1 MTSYV
6 FTHATV
12 LDGTEGME
20 PQPNMTVVVNEG
32 VIEKVG
38 PAAST
43 VGPLGA
49 REIDLAGAY
58 LAPGLVNLHVHLC
71 GSGKPTSAGA
81 AGDLIDKV
89 VGNPLGRWYLRRTIR
104 AHAQQQLASGVTTV
118 RSVGDPGFAD
128 VDVRDAINA
137 GKHPGP
143 RLVTSGVGVT
153 VPGGHGAGL
162 FAHVASTPEEARAI
176 VRDCFSHK
184 CDLVKLFVTGGV
196 FDAEV
201 EGEPGVL
208 RMSPE
213 VAQAACDEARKLGLR
228 TAAHIE
234 SAEGVRVGLEAGV
247 DVRDAIN
254 AGKHP
259 GPRLVT
265 SGVGV
270 TVPGGHGA
278 GLFAHV
284 ASTPEEARAIVRDC
298 FSHKCDLVKLFVTG
312 GVFDAEVEGEPGVL
326 RMSPEV
332 AQAACDEARKLGLRT
347 AAHIESAE
355 GVRVGLEAGVDT
367 IEHGAPLD
375 DELIALFK
383 RNGAGRASS
392 LTCTVSPALPFVE
405 LDPAKTHS
413 TEVQKVNGRI
423 VFEGIVQAAKQALA
437 AGIPV
442 GLGTDSSCPY
452 ITQYDMWREV
462 VYFERIVGAS
472 RQMALHTATL
482 GNARILGLGDETGSV
497 EAGKAADLIVLD
509 RNPLENLEALRDVR
523 MVMARGVLDE
533 HPRVKRLAELDAELD
548 GFLPGNQK
556 H

>member
-1 MTSYV
+1 MSAYV

-12 LDGTEGME
+12 LDGTERME
-20 PQPNMTVVVNEG
+20 PQRNMTVVVSEG
-32 VIEKVG
+32 VIEAVG
-38 PAAST
+38 PAATT
-43 VGPLGA
+43 VPPFGA

-58 LAPGLVNLHVHLC
+58 LLPGLVNLHVHLC

-89 VGNPLGRWYLRRTIR
+89 VGNPLGRWYLRRTLR
-104 AHAQQQLASGVTTV
+104 QHAQQQLASGATTV

-128 VDVRDAINA
+128 VDVRDDFNA

-143 RLVTSGVGVT
+143 RLIASGVGVT

-162 FAHVASTPEEARAI
+162 FAHVASTPEEAREI
-176 VRDCFSHK
+176 VRTCFAHN
-184 CDLVKLFVTGGV
+184 CDLVKLFITGGV

-213 VAQAACDEARKLGLR
+213 IARAACDEARKLG
-228 TAAHIE
+228 
-234 SAEGVRVGLEAGV
+234 
-247 DVRDAIN
+247 
-254 AGKHP
+254 
-259 GPRLVT
+259 
-265 SGVGV
+265 
-270 TVPGGHGA
+270 
-278 GLFAHV
+278 
-284 ASTPEEARAIVRDC
+284 
-298 FSHKCDLVKLFVTG
+298 
-312 GVFDAEVEGEPGVL
+312 
-326 RMSPEV
+326 M
-332 AQAACDEARKLGLRT
+332 RT

-367 IEHGAPLD
+367 IEHGAELD

-383 RNGAGRASS
+383 KNGAGRASS
-392 LTCTVSPALPFVE
+392 LTCTISPALPFVE
-405 LDPAKTHS
+405 LGPEKTHS
-413 TEVQKVNGRI
+413 TQVQKTNGRI
-423 VFEGIVQAAKQALA
+423 VYEGVVRAAQQALE

-472 RQMALHTATL
+472 RPLALHTATL
-482 GNARILGLGDETGSV
+482 GNARILGLGEETGSI
-497 EAGKAADLIVLD
+497 EAGKAADLIVVD
-509 RNPLENLEALRDVR
+509 RNPLDDLEALRDVR

-533 HPRVKRLAELDAELD
+533 QPRVKRLAELDAELD
-548 GFLPGNQK
+548 GFLPK
-556 H
+556 ATA

>member
-1 MTSYV
+1 M
-6 FTHATV
+6 
-12 LDGTEGME
+12 
-20 PQPNMTVVVNEG
+20 
-32 VIEKVG
+32 
-38 PAAST
+38 
-43 VGPLGA
+43 
-49 REIDLAGAY
+49 
-58 LAPGLVNLHVHLC
+58 
-71 GSGKPTSAGA
+71 
-81 AGDLIDKV
+81 
-89 VGNPLGRWYLRRTIR
+89 
-104 AHAQQQLASGVTTV
+104 
-118 RSVGDPGFAD
+118 RSVGDPEFAD

-213 VAQAACDEARKLGLR
+213 VAQAACDEARKL
-228 TAAHIE
+228 
-234 SAEGVRVGLEAGV
+234 
-247 DVRDAIN
+247 
-254 AGKHP
+254 K
-259 GPRLVT
+259 
-265 SGVGV
+265 
-270 TVPGGHGA
+270 
-278 GLFAHV
+278 
-284 ASTPEEARAIVRDC
+284 TPPP
-298 FSHKCDLVKLFVTG
+298 S
-312 GVFDAEVEGEPGVL
+312 
-326 RMSPEV
+326 
-332 AQAACDEARKLGLRT
+332 
-347 AAHIESAE
+347 HIESAE

-472 RQMALHTATL
+472 RRRRGAARRHRRWAT
-482 GNARILGLGDETGSV
+482 RILGLVDPAWAPSRRATGLFALVASTP
-497 EAGKAADLIVLD
+497 EPGGASHRAHGLWLACVLD
-509 RNPLENLEALRDVR
+509 ASCKRRVSAPWR
-523 MVMARGVLDE
+523 MERAGRAHVARGRWRASSRRGSLNWTLSLAASCRRRQK
-533 HPRVKRLAELDAELD
+533 RVCRVTRSRR
-548 GFLPGNQK
+548 G
-556 H
+556 HH